1 MNAPKAACSA
11 ALLACASPVLSQGRI
26 EDYQRAERFL
36 AEAVKGLVYDGQVDP
51 RWISGS
57 SRFWYLKD
65 GPAGKE
71 FLLVD
76 ADTGSRTPAFD
87 HERLAA
93 SLSGASKKS
102 YAARAL
108 PFDAIRFPDGGHR
121 SEERR
126 VGKECR

>member
-1 MNAPKAACSA
+1 MNATKAALAAALCASA
-11 ALLACASPVLSQGRI
+11 APALAQGRL

-36 AEAVKGLVYDGQVDP
+36 PEAVKGLVYDGQVDP

-76 ADTGSRTPAFD
+76 ADTGARSPAFD
-87 HERLAA
+87 QERLAA
-93 SLSGASKKS
+93 SLSGAAKKS

-108 PFDAIRFPDGGHR
+108 PFDAIRFPDAGHVQV
-121 SEERR
+121 EIEADAW
-126 VGKECR
+126 